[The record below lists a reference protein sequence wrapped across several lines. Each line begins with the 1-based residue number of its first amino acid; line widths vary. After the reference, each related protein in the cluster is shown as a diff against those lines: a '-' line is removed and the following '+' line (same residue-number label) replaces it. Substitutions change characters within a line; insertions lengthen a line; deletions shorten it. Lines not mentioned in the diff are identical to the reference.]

1 MNSIAEQYVKLVL
14 AAGQHDPMYVDAY
27 YGPGEWKTQAEEGQ
41 QSLGELSS
49 ETGALIGRLCEADL
63 SGADEIVKLRREY
76 LLKQLKALAMH
87 LSVLGGAKHPFDEE
101 SRALY
106 DIEVPRYTEDDFK
119 KIMEEVEALVPEG
132 EGTLPER
139 LERFR
144 KNFIIPADRV
154 AGVFTAV
161 IDEARKRTKK
171 YISLPDDESFD
182 VEFVTGV
189 SWGAYNWYKGNA
201 HSLIQ
206 VNIDLPT
213 YIDAPVGLAA
223 HEGYPGH
230 HVYNAL
236 LEQHLS
242 KERGWVEYC
251 VYPLYSPQSLIA
263 EGTANYGIEMAFPG
277 DERKKFE
284 REVLY
289 PLAGLDPSNADL
301 YDRIGRLTKKLSY
314 ARMEAAR
321 LYLEGEADAEE
332 TAEYL
337 SRNVLL
343 SPDRARKVVD
353 FFEQFRTYIV
363 NYYVGYDLIK
373 EHMEGCGAESA
384 EESWKEFERILSTPQ
399 VPSGLKK

>member
-1 MNSIAEQYVKLVL
+1 MC
-14 AAGQHDPMYVDAY
+14 G
-27 YGPGEWKTQAEEGQ
+27 
-41 QSLGELSS
+41 
-49 ETGALIGRLCEADL
+49 ADL
-63 SGADEIVKLRREY
+63 TGADELAGLRKEY

-87 LSVLGGAKHPFDEE
+87 LGVLEGTRHSFDEE
-101 SRALY
+101 SRELY
-106 DIEVPRYTEDDFK
+106 DIEVPRYGEDHFK

-132 EGTLPER
+132 EGTLLDR

-144 KNFIIPADRV
+144 KDFIIPADKV
-154 AGVFTAV
+154 ADVFTAV

-171 YISLPDDESFD
+171 YIDLPGDESFD
-182 VEFVTGV
+182 VEFVTDV

-206 VNIDLPT
+206 VNTDLPT
-213 YIDAPVGLAA
+213 YIDSPVGLAA

-263 EGTANYGIEMAFPG
+263 EGTANYGIELAFPA

-289 PLAGLDPSNADL
+289 PLAGLDASNADL
-301 YDRIGRLTKKLSY
+301 YDRIAKLTKKLSY

-321 LYLEGEADAEE
+321 LYLEGEASAEE
-332 TAEYL
+332 AADYL
-337 SRNVLL
+337 SRNALL
-343 SPDRARKVVD
+343 SADRARKLVD

-363 NYYVGYDLIK
+363 NYYVGHDLIR
-373 EHMEGCGAESA
+373 EYMEGFGAESV
-384 EESWKEFERILSTPQ
+384 EDRWTEFERILSTPQ